1 MRSLARFL
9 LTFSLVVWLGGIIFF
24 SFVVAPAL
32 FAMLPNSETA
42 GAVVRVIL
50 VRLHL
55 VGIACGV
62 LFIAATFVVASLRNV
77 KALRSF
83 IGLMVLLTALSQFG
97 VMPQMERIRDA
108 VGGSIQALPP
118 QDAGRAAFDRLHK
131 LSVVLDGATLLAG
144 MIVVGLLS
152 REQPN

>member
-9 LTFSLVVWLGGIIFF
+9 LVFSLVVWLGGIIFF

-32 FAMLPNSETA
+32 FAMVPQPETA
-42 GAVVRVIL
+42 GALVRLIL

-62 LFIAATFVVASLRNV
+62 LFLAATFVTKVRNLKTLRLLV
-77 KALRSF
+77 
-83 IGLMVLLTALSQFG
+83 GLMILLTALSQFG
-97 VMPQMERIRDA
+97 VMPQMERVRDA

-118 QDAGRAAFDRLHK
+118 RDAGRAAFDRLHK
-131 LSVVLDGATLLAG
+131 FSVVLEGATLLVG
-144 MIVVGLLS
+144 MVVVGLIS
-152 REQPN
+152 RDPSD

>member
-9 LTFSLVVWLGGIIFF
+9 LVFSLVVWLGGIIFF

-32 FAMLPNSETA
+32 FAMVPQPETA
-42 GAVVRVIL
+42 GALVRLIL

-62 LFIAATFVVASLRNV
+62 LFLAATFVTKVRNLKTLRLLV
-77 KALRSF
+77 
-83 IGLMVLLTALSQFG
+83 GLMVLLTALSQFG
-97 VMPQMERIRDA
+97 VMPQMERVRDA

-131 LSVVLDGATLLAG
+131 FSVVLEGATLLVG
-144 MIVVGLLS
+144 MVVVGLIS
-152 REQPN
+152 RDPSD

>member
-9 LTFSLVVWLGGIIFF
+9 LIFSLVVWLGGIIFF

-32 FAMLPNSETA
+32 FAVLPKPEIA
-42 GAVVRVIL
+42 GAVVRLIL

-62 LFIAATFVVASLRNV
+62 LCLAATFVIKLRNL
-77 KALRSF
+77 KTLRLLV
-83 IGLMVLLTALSQFG
+83 GLMVLLTALSQFG
-97 VMPQMERIRDA
+97 VMPQMERVRDA
-108 VGGSIQALPP
+108 VGGSVQALPP

-131 LSVVLDGATLLAG
+131 FSVVLEGATLLAG
-144 MIVVGLLS
+144 MVAVGLIS
-152 REQPN
+152 RERSD

>member
-62 LFIAATFVVASLRNV
+62 LFLAATFVTNVKNV
-77 KALRSF
+77 KALRSL
-83 IGLMVLLTALSQFG
+83 IGLMVLSTALSQFG
-97 VMPQMERIRDA
+97 VMPQMERVREA

-131 LSVVLDGATLLAG
+131 LSVVLEGATLLVG
-144 MIVVGLLS
+144 IVVIGLIS
-152 REQPN
+152 REQSA

>member
-9 LTFSLVVWLGGIIFF
+9 VIFSLVVWLGGIIFF

-32 FAMLPNSETA
+32 FAMLPNPVTA
-42 GAVVRVIL
+42 GAVVRIVL

-62 LFIAATFVVASLRNV
+62 LFLAATFVTNVKNV
-77 KALRSF
+77 KALRSL
-83 IGLMVLLTALSQFG
+83 IGLMVLLTALSQFV
-97 VMPQMERIRDA
+97 VMPQMERVREA

-118 QDAGRAAFDRLHK
+118 RDAGRAAFDRLHK
-131 LSVVLDGATLLAG
+131 LSAVLEGATLLVG
-144 MIVVGLLS
+144 IVVVGLMS
-152 REQPN
+152 REQSA

>member
-9 LTFSLVVWLGGIIFF
+9 LVFSLVVWLGGIIFF

-32 FAMLPNSETA
+32 FAMVPQPETA
-42 GAVVRVIL
+42 GALVRLIL

-62 LFIAATFVVASLRNV
+62 LFLAATFVTKVRNLKTLRLLV
-77 KALRSF
+77 
-83 IGLMVLLTALSQFG
+83 GLMVLLTALSQFG
-97 VMPQMERIRDA
+97 VMPQMERVRDA
-108 VGGSIQALPP
+108 VGGAIQALPP

-131 LSVVLDGATLLAG
+131 FSVVLEGATLLVG
-144 MIVVGLLS
+144 MVVVGLIS
-152 REQPN
+152 RDPSD